1 MAVPPANATPVQTF
15 EFELPS
21 GGVLHLQSMEEVDL
35 MQTSHDRLEAE
46 YAFEKLNDKMLF
58 SSLLTQQ
65 LVAVRSQQKISGM
78 VPEFDTN
85 GKPLGTYKF
94 VKLKPAEEQG
104 AHKALINATEQ
115 IQAIEKQLG
124 IDKKTRDAGNT
135 ESVQSYLVR
144 VKRAA
149 LSMGVHITERG
160 KEYEAFCMELR
171 KLVRMLD
178 NLDAE
183 DRQHHAITKDNVLNF
198 VRKELERLEQV
209 DKDFAKQKGHLWR
222 GKL

>member
-1 MAVPPANATPVQTF
+1 MPQPPKPPPQTF

-21 GGVLHLQSMEEVDL
+21 GGLLHLQTMEEVDL
-35 MQTSHDRLEAE
+35 LQASHDRLEAE

-65 LVAVRSQQKISGM
+65 LIAVRSQQKISGM
-78 VPEFDTN
+78 VPEFDAQ
-85 GKPLGTYKF
+85 GKPLGTYKY
-94 VKLKPAEEQG
+94 VRLKPAEEQA
-104 AHKALINATEQ
+104 AHKALTTATEQ
-115 IQAIEKQLG
+115 MQAIEKQLG

-135 ESVQSYLVR
+135 ESVQSYLIR

-149 LSMGVHITERG
+149 TAFGIRINERT
-160 KEYEAFCMELR
+160 KEYEAFAMELR
-171 KLVRMLD
+171 KLLRMLD

-183 DRQHHAITKDNVLNF
+183 DKQHEGISKDSVLKF
-198 VRKELERLEQV
+198 ARDGLARLEQV

>member
-1 MAVPPANATPVQTF
+1 
-15 EFELPS
+15 
-21 GGVLHLQSMEEVDL
+21 

-46 YAFEKLNDKMLF
+46 YAFEKLNDKIAF

-65 LVAVRSQQKISGM
+65 LIAMRSMQKISGM
-78 VPEFDTN
+78 VPEFDGN
-85 GKPLGTYKF
+85 GKPLGTYKY
-94 VKLKPAEEQG
+94 VKLKAAEEQA
-104 AHKALINATEQ
+104 AHKALVQATEQ

-135 ESVQSYLVR
+135 ESVQSYLIR

-149 LSMGVHITERG
+149 MAFGVRINERV

-171 KLVRMLD
+171 KLMRMLD

-183 DRQHHAITKDNVLNF
+183 DKQHHAITKDNVLSF
-198 VRKELERLEQV
+198 ARDGLARLEEV

>member
-1 MAVPPANATPVQTF
+1 MPQPPNTPPQVTF

-21 GGVLHLQSMEEVDL
+21 GGVLHLQTAEEVDL

-46 YAFEKLNDKMLF
+46 YAFEKLNDKMAF

-65 LVAVRSQQKISGM
+65 LIAVRSQQKISGM
-78 VPEFDTN
+78 VPEFDGS
-85 GKPLGTYKF
+85 GKPLGTYKY
-94 VKLKPAEEQG
+94 VKLKAAEEQA
-104 AHKALINATEQ
+104 AHKALSNATEQ

-135 ESVQSYLVR
+135 ESVQSYMVR

-149 LSMGVHITERG
+149 MAFGIHINERVRA
-160 KEYEAFCMELR
+160 YEAFCMELR
-171 KLVRMLD
+171 KLLRMLE

-183 DRQHHAITKDNVLNF
+183 DRQHHAITKDNVLKF
-198 VRKELERLEQV
+198 AREGLDTLEQV
-209 DKDFAKQKGHLWR
+209 DRDFAKQKGHLWR